1 MAIDIEMIGLGIIFL
16 SPIYAFLWKMYIII
30 AEMKIRLL
38 NCKYCVMATKDLKL
52 VMTEDE

>member
-30 AEMKIRLL
+30 AEMRIRLL